1 MHPIA
6 YRFITRFYGLYLN
19 FLALFSKKVAA
30 KKAFDLFSKVRKG
43 RILPHQEKYLQD
55 AQDELHTMGEHSLQS
70 YRWKGTKARVL
81 LLHGWESNSF
91 RWRNLIE
98 MLREADFDIIA
109 FDAPGHGRS
118 SGAHLHL
125 TLYEEALNH
134 LSKKYDPD
142 YLIGHSMGGFAIL
155 YHQYLRKETFIK
167 KIVTIGA
174 PSEFYEVMAH
184 YQQLLRFN
192 DTVLNALD
200 AHVKSKFGMGIRDFS
215 SVKFVETNNKK
226 GLLLH
231 DKFDLITKYEASE
244 RVYAHWKGSTLIST
258 EGLGHSMHQEQV
270 NGQIIDFLKSAE

>member
-6 YRFITRFYGLYLN
+6 YKFLTRFYGFYLN
-19 FLALFSKKVAA
+19 FLSLFSKKMAA
-30 KKAFDLFSKVRKG
+30 QKAFDLFSKVRKG
-43 RILPHQEKYLQD
+43 KILPHQEKYLQQ
-55 AQDELHTMGEHSLQS
+55 AQDELHTIGEHRVQS
-70 YRWKGTKARVL
+70 YRWKGTKERVL

-98 MLREADFDIIA
+98 KLREADFDIIT
-109 FDAPGHGRS
+109 FDAPGHGHS
-118 SGAHLHL
+118 SGSQLHL
-125 TLYEEALNH
+125 PLYEEALNH

-142 YLIGHSMGGFAIL
+142 YLIGHSMGGFTIL
-155 YHQYLRKETFIK
+155 YHHYIRKETFIK
-167 KIVTIGA
+167 KIVTIGS
-174 PSEFYEVMAH
+174 PSEFHEVMAH

-200 AHVKSKFGMGIRDFS
+200 AHVKSKFGMGFRDFS
-215 SVKFVETNNKK
+215 SVKFVQTIDKK

-258 EGLGHSMHQEQV
+258 EGLGHSMHQEHV
-270 NGQIIDFLKSAE
+270 NEQIIDFLKSRE